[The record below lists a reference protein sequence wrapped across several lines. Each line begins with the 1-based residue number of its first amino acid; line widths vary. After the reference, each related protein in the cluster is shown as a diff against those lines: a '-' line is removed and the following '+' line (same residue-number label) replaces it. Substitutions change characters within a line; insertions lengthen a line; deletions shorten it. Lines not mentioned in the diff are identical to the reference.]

1 MARPPG
7 EASCSFSRLVA
18 HLRRRLAAPLPGPA
32 AQQMMAPSSRP
43 APSLQQ
49 VAEATC
55 REAGVLAL
63 LFPDDDRATL
73 VLTQR
78 HEDLPDHPGQISFPG
93 GQREEDETLCEAAL
107 REAKEEISLETEGVE
122 VLGELSPLYIPPSG
136 FCVYP
141 FVAALEYPPALHP
154 GEAEVEAI
162 LHVPVHSLLE
172 PTAAVR
178 EEWLLQDRL
187 VNVPLFAIEEH
198 QIWGATAMILAE
210 LLALIDKSFCQ

>member
-1 MARPPG
+1 M
-7 EASCSFSRLVA
+7 
-18 HLRRRLAAPLPGPA
+18 
-32 AQQMMAPSSRP
+32 
-43 APSLQQ
+43 
-49 VAEATC
+49 
-55 REAGVLAL
+55 LAL
-63 LFPDDDRATL
+63 LFPDAGRATL
-73 VLTQR
+73 ILTQR

-93 GQREEDETLCEAAL
+93 GQREEDETLREAAL

-141 FVAALEYPPALHP
+141 FVAALDYPPDLHP

-162 LHVPVHSLLE
+162 LRVPVHTLLKS
-172 PTAAVR
+172 TAAVR

-187 VNVPLFAIEEH
+187 VSVPFFAVKEH

-210 LLALIDKSFCQ
+210 LLALIDESFCE